1 MENCTS
7 GLQQCCQLQG
17 WLHKAQS
24 AEMPAPHARHLKA
37 AAGRMIPRG
46 RRGPFAFLSLGF
58 TLMQVIGRWKME
70 KEMPEAPKRYIPK
83 DAPKK
88 YQGE

>member
-1 MENCTS
+1 
-7 GLQQCCQLQG
+7 
-17 WLHKAQS
+17 
-24 AEMPAPHARHLKA
+24 MPAPHARHLKA